1 MRSTI
6 IASILLV
13 LAGGVLTSCG
23 GESKADKASSQ
34 VCDARDDI
42 GTHVKELQDLTITT
56 ATTSQVRDNLE
67 AIQSDLTTISKA
79 TGDLSDERHKEVQA
93 ANDAFTA
100 KMSQIGKDFGSSL
113 SIEGAATQAKATL
126 EQLAASYRSTF
137 GQLDCS

>member
-13 LAGGVLTSCG
+13 LAAGVLTSCG
-23 GESKADKASSQ
+23 GESKTDKAHTQ

-42 GTHVKELQDLTITT
+42 GKQVKELRGLTITT

-67 AIQSDLTTISKA
+67 AIQSDLTAISKA
-79 TGDLSDERHKEVQA
+79 TDDLSDERRKEVQA

-100 KMSQIGKDFGSSL
+100 KMAQIGQQLGSSP
-113 SIEGAATQAKATL
+113 SIEGAATQANAAL
-126 EQLAASYRSTF
+126 EQLAAGYRSTF